1 MKNMSLNEITQA
13 CGGVY
18 HGDPASALQK
28 VENVA
33 TDSRKVEKNGLFIAL
48 KGARVD
54 GHSFIPQVMENGAL
68 CAVSEEDLG
77 DVSFPWIK
85 VSSCL
90 QALKDI
96 ASVIARM
103 AAVIFLLVTNIIL
116 SPELLNHGIQF
127 TLMIAPK

>member
-1 MKNMSLNEITQA
+1 MKSRRPAEAFTTEI
-13 CGGVY
+13 
-18 HGDPASALQK
+18 PASALQK

-54 GHSFIPQVMENGAL
+54 GHSFIPQVMETAL
-68 CAVSEEDLG
+68 YAQCQKEDLG
-77 DVSFPWIK
+77 VSFPWIK

-96 ASVIARM
+96 AAHYRRSLDIKVVGISGS
-103 AAVIFLLVTNIIL
+103 LGKT
-116 SPELLNHGIQF
+116 STPE
-127 TLMIAPK
+127 